1 MCDVHYVECGN
12 GYGIEV
18 MFYRSKPVYLLSGQS
33 LNKLGIYICFR
44 NLKNK
49 VFQVKQINFII
60 FRKLYFI

>member
-1 MCDVHYVECGN
+1 
-12 GYGIEV
+12 